1 MDALPAIRQ
10 PSSRHFYG
18 TNNIPAKKASETI
31 YKTKRSQF
39 VVCAEAEL
47 FTMSK
52 TMLEEIWSNCNLQPC
67 IAAAGKKPNH
77 YFLI

>member
-1 MDALPAIRQ
+1 MELIIFQLRRQ
-10 PSSRHFYG
+10 
-18 TNNIPAKKASETI
+18 A
-31 YKTKRSQF
+31 KRSIKLKGLNLYF

-67 IAAAGKKPNH
+67 IAAAGKNLTIIFSYKTPARQK
-77 YFLI
+77 FMP